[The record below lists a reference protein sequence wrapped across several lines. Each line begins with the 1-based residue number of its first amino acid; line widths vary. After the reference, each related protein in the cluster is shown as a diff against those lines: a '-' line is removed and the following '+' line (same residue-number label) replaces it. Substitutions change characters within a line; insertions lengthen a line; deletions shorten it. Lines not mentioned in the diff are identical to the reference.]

1 MRADRASTEAAAGA
15 AREIGRSLR
24 HQARWT
30 IAEILFWLAAAA
42 TLFLLPE
49 RHLILNEIAI
59 IGLFALSL
67 DLILGYAGIVSL
79 GHAAFFGLGAYTAG
93 LLAKYGWGDPLLG
106 LMAAAITATILGFA
120 TSFLVL
126 RGVDLTRLMV
136 TLGLALVLGEIANQ
150 AAWLTGG
157 ADGLQGV
164 VMSPILG
171 IFEFDI
177 FGRTAYAYSLAVTF
191 VLFLIA
197 RRIVASPFGLSLRAI
212 RDNPLRAPRHRDSGE
227 PPSRRDL
234 YAGGRLCGHRR
245 RAARTDHAVR
255 LPRRGR
261 LPPLGGRPSRSRHR
275 RRRLSVRRL
284 YRRHLVQGLAGRPVW
299 SDATVLA
306 VLDRRHSRRHCPHRP
321 PDNGGAGEVLV
332 APSGRASHPPT
343 ARGGSCAP
351 PGDVTWPRRW
361 KQPVSSSGSA
371 GSSP

>member
-93 LLAKYGWGDPLLG
+93 LLAKYVLGRSAPWPHGGGDHGDHPR
-106 LMAAAITATILGFA
+106 
-120 TSFLVL
+120 L
-126 RGVDLTRLMV
+126 RDELSRPARRRPDAPHGDAGPCPRFGRNRQPS
-136 TLGLALVLGEIANQ
+136 GLADRRRRW
-150 AAWLTGG
+150 AAGRGDEPNPRHIRVRYFWP
-157 ADGLQGV
+157 DGVRLQPSGHV
-164 VMSPILG
+164 RALPNSAPH
-171 IFEFDI
+171 
-177 FGRTAYAYSLAVTF
+177 
-191 VLFLIA
+191 
-197 RRIVASPFGLSLRAI
+197 RRFAI
-212 RDNPLRAPRHRDSGE
+212 RAVAARHPRQSAARPRRRDSGE

-299 SDATVLA
+299 SDATILA
-306 VLDRRHSRRHCPHRP
+306 VLDRR
-321 PDNGGAGEVLV
+321 
-332 APSGRASHPPT
+332 
-343 ARGGSCAP
+343 
-351 PGDVTWPRRW
+351 
-361 KQPVSSSGSA
+361 SSSSSS
-371 GSSP
+371 SSPAARQ